1 MLLMNL
7 RKLIEQFLI
16 SKIKGDLLVEIV
28 AGLTIKQLSPRVWDA
43 DSPYYLPELTAVM
56 VSFADFYKSVSRRK
70 AAMEQGLHNYLGI
83 PSEVKIY
90 LDNGAFY
97 FLRREG
103 ETPRKEYEQFVE
115 RAKPDWYPIPQDY
128 IPLPQMDETSLRSCF
143 NRTMQ
148 TNHAYNYDG
157 FVPVIHISRLLEE
170 YTLAI
175 VKNKELAAKPAIA
188 LGGIVPNLLKAPK
201 ALKPQEILSQLQ
213 HVREVFHDKKIHVF
227 GIGGTA
233 TLHLAALLRIDSVD
247 SSGWRNRAARGII
260 QLPGSGERMVTELGS
275 WRGRS
280 LSEREWIT
288 LENCQCPAC
297 RNYGIAGLTTDKSFG
312 FYNRATHNL
321 WVLLEEINWIDEKI
335 KSGTY
340 ADAYVTHLDNTIYR
354 PLIDKLVEKLA

>member
-1 MLLMNL
+1 
-7 RKLIEQFLI
+7 
-16 SKIKGDLLVEIV
+16 
-28 AGLTIKQLSPRVWDA
+28 
-43 DSPYYLPELTAVM
+43 
-56 VSFADFYKSVSRRK
+56 
-70 AAMEQGLHNYLGI
+70 
-83 PSEVKIY
+83 
-90 LDNGAFY
+90 
-97 FLRREG
+97 
-103 ETPRKEYEQFVE
+103 
-115 RAKPDWYPIPQDY
+115 
-128 IPLPQMDETSLRSCF
+128 
-143 NRTMQ
+143 
-148 TNHAYNYDG
+148 
-157 FVPVIHISRLLEE
+157 
-170 YTLAI
+170 
-175 VKNKELAAKPAIA
+175 
-188 LGGIVPNLLKAPK
+188 
-201 ALKPQEILSQLQ
+201 
-213 HVREVFHDKKIHVF
+213 F

-340 ADAYVTHLDNTIYR
+340 ADAYVTHLD
-354 PLIDKLVEKLA
+354 